1 MNIVHVA
8 YKGAA
13 PALQDLIAGHV
24 QMMFSTAASV
34 IGLIKNDK
42 VRALAVTTPR
52 RTALLPNLPTVDKLG
67 LEGFDA
73 TT

>member
-1 MNIVHVA
+1 
-8 YKGAA
+8 
-13 PALQDLIAGHV
+13 
-24 QMMFSTAASV
+24 MMFSTAASV